1 LRNNIIL
8 KNVDSVNYL
17 GTVISSNN
25 SSVQH
30 VNKTISKSNQTIM
43 FIQMLSGCRFGVH
56 PSKSLLF
63 YKAFIIT
70 RYEYACSF
78 FSNISKSVQ
87 NNINKHA
94 NFHLRKTLGLIKSTP
109 INIIYNLAA

>member
-1 LRNNIIL
+1 VELCNIKNLTFNPNKTATIHFNLRKKPLSVLYNNIIL

-43 FIQMLSGCRFGVH
+43 FIQMHSGCRFGVH

-63 YKAFIIT
+63 I
-70 RYEYACSF
+70 
-78 FSNISKSVQ
+78 
-87 NNINKHA
+87 KH
-94 NFHLRKTLGLIKSTP
+94 LL
-109 INIIYNLAA
+109 